1 MNQDASSFN
10 GTSGPPLNDKERHR
24 RGNSEMVARTSRFL
38 SIMYAFLLI
47 IVGAMCTMFNI
58 NERENYVR
66 DIFFIVICVIGIGWL
81 AFLHYDILKYKR
93 WAMEFVKPFVAE
105 DYGVDEVE
113 EEEENDND
121 DDVFREE
128 DENRDNDQQE
138 EEEGGGGGRIATI
151 SNGRNMQNNIDAYD
165 SVSLNTAMI
174 FDYVGRNPRRSKTK
188 ATANRDFDSISMI
201 SMGLGGGGFGGKNRI
216 ETGYRYFQG
225 KHSNDFYLKT
235 GMISKLTK
243 TIFHY

>member
-1 MNQDASSFN
+1 MI
-10 GTSGPPLNDKERHR
+10 
-24 RGNSEMVARTSRFL
+24 ARTSRFL

-47 IVGAMCTMFNI
+47 IVGAMCTVFNI
-58 NERENYVR
+58 NGRENYAR
-66 DIFFIVICVIGIGWL
+66 DIFFILICLVGIGWL

-113 EEEENDND
+113 GENDD
-121 DDVFREE
+121 GFRENE
-128 DENRDNDQQE
+128 ERDNDQDNEQE
-138 EEEGGGGGRIATI
+138 EETDGGARIATI
-151 SNGRNMQNNIDAYD
+151 SNGRNMQNNSDAYD

-174 FDYVGRNPRRSKTK
+174 FDYVGRKPRRSRTK
-188 ATANRDFDSISMI
+188 ATANRDFDSISMV
-201 SMGLGGGGFGGKNRI
+201 SMGLGGEGFGGKNRI

-243 TIFHY
+243 PFFMN